1 LQRYFN
7 HLETKLTNINHQ
19 GSRLF
24 EECMV
29 LLRKKIS
36 FLVMCA
42 HFTFLKSTDFQKA
55 SMFTAR

>member
-1 LQRYFN
+1 MQWYFDQFEN
-7 HLETKLTNINHQ
+7 QLTNINRR

-36 FLVMCA
+36 SLVKCA
-42 HFTFLKSTDFQKA
+42 HFTFLKILDYQKA